1 MAEET
6 GAQRQARFYRRRL
19 RAGLVLV
26 KAWIRHEDV
35 NKVKEL
41 MRPYRERAKAEVK
54 DEFDA

>member
-26 KAWIRHEDV
+26 KAWVRRADASEV
-35 NKVKEL
+35 REL
-41 MRPYRERAKAEVK
+41 IRPYRERAEADVK
-54 DEFDA
+54 DEPDA